1 MWTAWPDTGP
11 ETSARPSIEWLIVVL
26 RPPTLPGPADWVHL
40 LFRAG
45 RVIRVHP
52 LVQAADRALRRRAL
66 IWAKSGGNCERT
78 PPPVSWKPD
87 APSAALSD
95 SAAVPAARGAASGT
109 ALREPGYDGYGEDL
123 AGALFDPADDTYR
136 YQDGDERV
144 GALLAAAIGAAPG
157 AVALLRDHDHRVDF
171 VNRAFRDA
179 FSLADDACGPLAGLV
194 PQFEQ
199 LGLLDALDHV
209 YATGTV
215 FTAPEVRVA
224 GYGPGRR
231 PAVLR
236 VTCSPVRH
244 PEDGPVTGALISVV
258 DCTDQT
264 SAVDRLREG
273 ERRHRYAAVALQR
286 SLLPQ
291 RLSQPDDLRIAGCYL
306 PGAGE
311 EPAEGG
317 RDARRRGA
325 AEPGEFQVGGDWYDV
340 IPLGAGRTAL
350 VMGDVMGRGVHAAA
364 VMGQLRAAV
373 RAYAAANLPPGE
385 LLLHLDRHASELEGV
400 AYAATSA
407 SAGATDFGALATA
420 VYAVYDPDDRVL
432 TYARAGHLAPL
443 LRLPD
448 GSVVELDAAGGP
460 PLGIGEWTW
469 QEACIA
475 VPAGSYLAMFT
486 DGLVERRGTDLDVR
500 LHRLREVFAGAPQLP
515 APRLPDPGGRHAV
528 RRAGPV
534 DFVRDQLLGGMDLPA
549 DHDDDVAL
557 LVVHV
562 PRWQGSRADLFRSAD
577 VELVGGTEIAAHARA
592 FASGVLRSWH
602 VGEELCDA
610 GVLAVSELVANAAI
624 HGRAPVRLR
633 LRRTDRRLIVDVSD
647 GDDHLPRRRLA
658 NDTDE
663 DGRGIGIVASLA
675 DSWGARQLDAGKS
688 VWCEFSLDRN

>member
-1 MWTAWPDTGP
+1 
-11 ETSARPSIEWLIVVL
+11 
-26 RPPTLPGPADWVHL
+26 PPL
-40 LFRAG
+40 
-45 RVIRVHP
+45 
-52 LVQAADRALRRRAL
+52 
-66 IWAKSGGNCERT
+66 
-78 PPPVSWKPD
+78 SWKPD
-87 APSAALSD
+87 APSGALSD
-95 SAAVPAARGAASGT
+95 TAAVPAARGARGST
-109 ALREPGYDGYGEDL
+109 ALREPAYDRYSTDL
-123 AGALFDPADDTYR
+123 AGELFGSADDGYR
-136 YQDGDERV
+136 YPGGDERI
-144 GALLAAAIGAAPG
+144 GTLLTSALASAPG
-157 AVALLRDHDHRVDF
+157 AVALVRDHDHRVDF

-179 FSLADDACGPLAGLV
+179 FGLPADACGPLAGLV

-215 FTAPEVRVA
+215 FTAPEVRVS

-236 VTCSPVRH
+236 VTCSAVHH

-264 SAVDRLREG
+264 SAVDRLRAG
-273 ERRHRYAAVALQR
+273 ERKHRYAAVALQR

-306 PGAGE
+306 PGAPE
-311 EPAEGG
+311 EQGDGA
-317 RDARRRGA
+317 RDARRRGTV
-325 AEPGEFQVGGDWYDV
+325 EPGEFQVGGDWYDV

-407 SAGATDFGALATA
+407 SAGATDVGALATA

-448 GSVVELDAAGGP
+448 GAVVELDAAGGP

-475 VPAGSYLAMFT
+475 IPPGSYLAMFT

-500 LHRLREVFAGAPQLP
+500 LRRLREVFAQAPQTP
-515 APRLPDPGGRHAV
+515 VRLPDPHSGLGQSGAGHSGLGV
-528 RRAGPV
+528 RRPGPV
-534 DFVRDQLLGGMDLPA
+534 DLVRDQLLDGMDLPTG
-549 DHDDDVAL
+549 HDDDVAL

-562 PRWQGSRADLFRSAD
+562 PRWQGSRAELFRSAD

-602 VGEELCDA
+602 VGDDLCDA

-624 HGRAPVRLR
+624 HGRPPVRLR

-688 VWCEFSLDRN
+688 VWCEFSLDLH

>member
-1 MWTAWPDTGP
+1 
-11 ETSARPSIEWLIVVL
+11 L
-26 RPPTLPGPADWVHL
+26 REPAYDRYSTDLAGELFGPADHAYRYPGGDERIGTL
-40 LFRAG
+40 L
-45 RVIRVHP
+45 
-52 LVQAADRALRRRAL
+52 
-66 IWAKSGGNCERT
+66 
-78 PPPVSWKPD
+78 
-87 APSAALSD
+87 SAAL
-95 SAAVPAARGAASGT
+95 A
-109 ALREPGYDGYGEDL
+109 
-123 AGALFDPADDTYR
+123 
-136 YQDGDERV
+136 
-144 GALLAAAIGAAPG
+144 AAPG
-157 AVALLRDHDHRVDF
+157 AIALVRDHDHRVDF

-179 FSLADDACGPLAGLV
+179 FGLPADACGPLAGLV

-215 FTAPEVRVA
+215 FTAPEVRVS

-236 VTCSPVRH
+236 VTCSAVRH
-244 PEDGPVTGALISVV
+244 PEDGPVTGALISIV
-258 DCTDQT
+258 DCTDQS
-264 SAVDRLREG
+264 SAVDRLRAG

-306 PGAGE
+306 PGA
-311 EPAEGG
+311 AEDHGDG
-317 RDARRRGA
+317 AREARRRGA
-325 AEPGEFQVGGDWYDV
+325 VEPGEFQVGGDWYDV

-448 GSVVELDAAGGP
+448 GAVVELDAAGGP

-475 VPAGSYLAMFT
+475 IPAGSYLAMFT

-500 LHRLREVFAGAPQLP
+500 LHKLREVFATAPQAP
-515 APRLPDPGGRHAV
+515 VPRLPDPHSRLGA
-528 RRAGPV
+528 RRPGPV
-534 DFVRDQLLGGMDLPA
+534 DLVRDQLLDGMDLPT

-562 PRWQGSRADLFRSAD
+562 PRWQGDRAELFRSAD

-602 VGEELCDA
+602 VGDDLCDA

-624 HGRAPVRLR
+624 HGRPPVRLR
-633 LRRTDRRLIVDVSD
+633 LRRTDRRLIVDISD

-675 DSWGARQLDAGKS
+675 DSWGARQLDTGKS
-688 VWCEFSLDRN
+688 VWCEFALDQH